1 MAFNPSPK
9 VAEARDLATKYRKTK
24 VIIFMI
30 DDDAGT
36 MEYASFGKD
45 KAMCSDA
52 GKLADVAYKAIFDHL
67 SRGSTG

>member
-9 VAEARDLATKYRKTK
+9 VAEARDLAKKYGKTK

-45 KAMCSDA
+45 KAMCNDA
-52 GKLADVAYKAIFDHL
+52 KKLADVAYRAIYEYL
-67 SRGSTG
+67 SR

>member
-9 VAEARDLATKYRKTK
+9 VAEARNLAMKYGKTK
-24 VIIFMI
+24 VIILMI
-30 DDDAGT
+30 DDNKGT

-52 GKLADVAYKAIFDHL
+52 KILADVAYNAILDRL
-67 SRGSTG
+67 SGI

>member
-9 VAEARDLATKYRKTK
+9 VSEARDLAKKYGKTK

-30 DDDAGT
+30 DDDKGT

-52 GKLADVAYKAIFDHL
+52 KMLADLAYKAIHDHL
-67 SRGSTG
+67 SR